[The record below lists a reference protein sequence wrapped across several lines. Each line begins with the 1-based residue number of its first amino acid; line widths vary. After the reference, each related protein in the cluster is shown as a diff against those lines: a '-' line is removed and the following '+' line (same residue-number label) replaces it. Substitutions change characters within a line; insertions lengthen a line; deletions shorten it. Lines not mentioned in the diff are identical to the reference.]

1 MVFGSKRKQR
11 IMREQVK
18 DRHTSHWDLD
28 MLSHDELEKL
38 MGKPSEQADNA
49 NHQSDPRLPKPAR

>member
-1 MVFGSKRKQR
+1 MVFGIKRKQR

-38 MGKPSEQADNA
+38 MGQQSGHTDPASQQA
-49 NHQSDPRLPKPAR
+49 DPRLPKPVR